1 MTIENLMQAGQ
12 IRRANL
18 PPRNGHGKGAR
29 LTLPLIAEDYPAKT
43 ATMWNAAYAAF
54 GIDAENMMVVAH
66 PEDVS
71 LILETLR
78 TDPRYEGGGAG
89 VGFKEIVLPLL
100 DSVTPEARAI
110 GAVNIIKKEGGKL
123 VGDNTDGEGYAMS
136 LELSFSA
143 QGETLSGKRVL
154 MLGAG
159 GSGRAIAFALARRGA
174 RLTIANR
181 TAQKAA
187 ELAESINRSF
197 ETAHAEGG
205 GRARIAE
212 ILPSQDA
219 VVSVIDD
226 AHSPLDA
233 YSTLGPME
241 LPMTQESIAANRA
254 STETLLR
261 HAKPGIIISD
271 IRIRAQVVP
280 MLAQAYAL
288 GFPTLDGIGMVINQ
302 GVAAFWWLYGDQL
315 TTRGKEISDVRR
327 VMDAAARI

>member
-1 MTIENLMQAGQ
+1 MTTENLIQAGQ
-12 IRRANL
+12 IQRAHL
-18 PPRNGHGKGAR
+18 PPRNGNGKGAR

-54 GIDAENMMVVAH
+54 GMDAENMMVVAR
-66 PEDVS
+66 PENVS
-71 LILETLR
+71 LILDTLR
-78 TDPRYEGGGAG
+78 ADPRYEGGGAG
-89 VGFKEIVLPLL
+89 VGFKEAVVAQL

-110 GAVNIIKKEGGKL
+110 GAVNIIKKEGGML

-136 LELSFSA
+136 LAPLFSA
-143 QGETLSGKRVL
+143 QGETLSGKNIL

-174 RLTIANR
+174 HLTIANR
-181 TAQKAA
+181 TAPKAI

-197 ETAHAEGG
+197 ETAQAEGT
-205 GRARIAE
+205 GRDRIAE

-241 LPMTQESIAANRA
+241 LPITQESIAENRA
-254 STETLLR
+254 STEALLK

-271 IRIRAQVVP
+271 IRIRAHLVP
-280 MLAQAYAL
+280 MLAQAQAL

-315 TTRGKEISDVRR
+315 TTRGKEISDVQR
-327 VMDAAARI
+327 VMDAAARA